1 MSWFKE
7 VIDASMYCAAENGGA
22 TNFDEAMEI
31 AVRGGHVEIVKLCK
45 EWGATDFDFAME
57 IAARGGYVEMVKL
70 CKEWGA
76 TNFDFAMRVAVFRG
90 HVEIVNLCRDWLGYG
105 KIHEELLKYHHK
117 LKYFKKIYEEML
129 PIAWHP
135 DRWWDW
141 CVDEEEKEIM
151 EEMWKC

>member
-1 MSWFKE
+1 ML
-7 VIDASMYCAAENGGA
+7 AAAEFGY
-22 TNFDEAMEI
+22 
-31 AVRGGHVEIVKLCK
+31 VEIVKLCK
-45 EWGATDFDFAME
+45 EWGATDFDEPMD
-57 IAARGGYVEMVKL
+57 IAAFGGYVEIVKL

-76 TNFDFAMRVAVFRG
+76 TYFDYTIEIAEREG

-117 LKYFKKIYEEML
+117 RKYFKKIYEEML

-151 EEMWKC
+151 EKMCKC